1 MKLTGKGSIWFN
13 GVLVPWEKAQVHVAT
28 HALHYGSSVFEGLRG
43 YPTADGG
50 SAVLQLRPHMH
61 RMVQSCK
68 IVNLPLRWTED
79 ELCDAVLATVR
90 ANGYGSCY
98 IRPLAYRAY
107 GQLGVDPSHC
117 PVDLAVIVIEHG
129 AHFGAEAAERGIEM
143 GTSSWRRMA
152 PDTLPAMA
160 KSAANYL
167 NSQLVILEARA
178 NGLTDGIALDAQG
191 HVSEGSGANV
201 FVVERGVLLTP
212 NLGSSILQGITRGC
226 VIQLARDAG
235 IEVREVT
242 MPRELLYCAEEL
254 FICGTA
260 AEITPV
266 RAIDRKPVG
275 DGTRGPITARL
286 QAEFRALVSG
296 AKPDRHGWLT
306 RA

>member
-1 MKLTGKGSIWFN
+1 
-13 GVLVPWEKAQVHVAT
+13 
-28 HALHYGSSVFEGLRG
+28 
-43 YPTADGG
+43 
-50 SAVLQLRPHMH
+50 
-61 RMVQSCK
+61 
-68 IVNLPLRWTED
+68 
-79 ELCDAVLATVR
+79 
-90 ANGYGSCY
+90 
-98 IRPLAYRAY
+98 
-107 GQLGVDPSHC
+107 
-117 PVDLAVIVIEHG
+117 
-129 AHFGAEAAERGIEM
+129 
-143 GTSSWRRMA
+143 
-152 PDTLPAMA
+152 
-160 KSAANYL
+160 
-167 NSQLVILEARA
+167 
-178 NGLTDGIALDAQG
+178 
-191 HVSEGSGANV
+191 
-201 FVVERGVLLTP
+201 VLLTP

-275 DGTRGPITARL
+275 SGTRGPITARL

>member
-1 MKLTGKGSIWFN
+1 
-13 GVLVPWEKAQVHVAT
+13 
-28 HALHYGSSVFEGLRG
+28 
-43 YPTADGG
+43 
-50 SAVLQLRPHMH
+50 
-61 RMVQSCK
+61 
-68 IVNLPLRWTED
+68 
-79 ELCDAVLATVR
+79 
-90 ANGYGSCY
+90 
-98 IRPLAYRAY
+98 
-107 GQLGVDPSHC
+107 
-117 PVDLAVIVIEHG
+117 
-129 AHFGAEAAERGIEM
+129 
-143 GTSSWRRMA
+143 MA

-178 NGLTDGIALDAQG
+178 NGFTDGIALDAQG

-275 DGTRGPITARL
+275 SGTRGPITARL